1 MKFIKFLL
9 ITLIILAGL
18 GYGVYYFGT
27 NIASDKLMEVLT
39 TELENSGE
47 MENIKNAIESDPQL
61 KAFLEDAASVD
72 ESTLPVK
79 TKEEAT
85 RMIVK
90 KVGVSGIKDIQ
101 SKVQQGEI
109 SKEELIREM
118 EEKLTEEEITAL
130 KVIAYK
136 ELYNK

>member
-1 MKFIKFLL
+1 MKFLKFML
-9 ITLIILAGL
+9 ITVIILVGL
-18 GYGVYYFGT
+18 GYGAYYFGT

-47 MENIKNAIESDPQL
+47 IENIKKTIESDPEL

-72 ESTLPVK
+72 ESTLPVT

-85 RMIVK
+85 RMLVK
-90 KVGVSGIKDIQ
+90 KVGISGLKDIQ
-101 SKVQQGEI
+101 SKVEQGEI
-109 SKEELIREM
+109 TKEELLNEM
-118 EEKLTEEEITAL
+118 EAKLTEEEITAL

>member
-1 MKFIKFLL
+1 MKFLKFML
-9 ITLIILAGL
+9 ITVIILVGL

-47 MENIKNAIESDPQL
+47 IENIKKTIESDPEL

-72 ESTLPVK
+72 ESTLPVT

-85 RMIVK
+85 RMLVK
-90 KVGVSGIKDIQ
+90 KVGISGLKDIQ
-101 SKVQQGEI
+101 SKVEQGEI
-109 SKEELIREM
+109 TKEELLNEM
-118 EEKLTEEEITAL
+118 EAKLTEEEITAL